1 VATPTM
7 EERRTMAKSGVAMP
21 DGSYYIR
28 NAGELTDAISA
39 VGRATPNA
47 GESDVARRNSVRRHI
62 IKRAR
67 ALNLESMIPD
77 TWNSDGSLKQSG
89 IDELM
94 DQLMDEVDEF
104 LEHFGVKGMRW
115 GVRRA
120 HPTGARG
127 PSDHQGPAG
136 SKSAPAA
143 PALSKHQVKK
153 AAKKA
158 AQIKNVDDQIVAM
171 NENLDILRHNLKIM
185 EGHLAKHG
193 KAGRTIADPDVR
205 EAVSLTAELSLNVKQ
220 QEREIARMKK
230 IRASLSH
237 ADEVDDFLEHYGV
250 KGMRW
255 GVRRRHPGSSSSG
268 RPSGPVSSDAARAA
282 RLKTRVSQHG
292 TQSLTNAELQTL
304 VTRLN
309 LETQHGRLDPKKV
322 NAGQAFVTDVGKN
335 IAKQE
340 AANLVSQY
348 GRKGA
353 AWLAGVAAAKVSGM
367 IIKKVVAG

>member
-1 VATPTM
+1 M

-77 TWNSDGSLKQSG
+77 TWNSDGTLKQSG

-94 DQLMDEVDEF
+94 DQLMDEVDDF
-104 LEHFGVKGMRW
+104 LEHF
-115 GVRRA
+115 
-120 HPTGARG
+120 
-127 PSDHQGPAG
+127 
-136 SKSAPAA
+136 
-143 PALSKHQVKK
+143 
-153 AAKKA
+153 
-158 AQIKNVDDQIVAM
+158 
-171 NENLDILRHNLKIM
+171 
-185 EGHLAKHG
+185 
-193 KAGRTIADPDVR
+193 
-205 EAVSLTAELSLNVKQ
+205 
-220 QEREIARMKK
+220 
-230 IRASLSH
+230 
-237 ADEVDDFLEHYGV
+237 GV